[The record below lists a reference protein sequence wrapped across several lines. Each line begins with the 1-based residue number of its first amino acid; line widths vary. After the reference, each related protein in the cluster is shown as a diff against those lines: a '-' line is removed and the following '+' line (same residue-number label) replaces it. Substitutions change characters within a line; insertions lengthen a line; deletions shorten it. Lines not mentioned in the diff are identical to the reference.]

1 MRFLIILKSNL
12 KRMLKNKRN
21 LAVSFLIP
29 LTLTLAL
36 GYAFNKF
43 SSSDNQSII
52 VNNDKGSYGSEFIKE
67 YSKSNSI
74 KEYSKEEGIEKL
86 KKKQISV
93 YYEIPENF
101 TEEISKG
108 EKPQIQAVKL
118 ESGGQSNFEFNANS
132 IVTKMLLRENFEKS
146 GQKVSLEDLS
156 YNKSNIEVT
165 GKNAKT
171 TGDIVMLNMII
182 SFVLFGAIGITI
194 ELLGLKK
201 QNILSRSFTTSNT
214 SKTIIGGVLV
224 AMFVLATIGYG
235 IVYLAN
241 LTINSLGDPSEAP
254 VILINIAALS
264 LVSLSLGVFVSRIIK
279 NESMLQAV
287 LQIVISV
294 TCFIGGSFMPIE
306 YLPKSIT
313 VFSKFTP
320 QYWALQSINTGNA
333 WLSIVV
339 ILFAVVLFT
348 AGTFKVKNFVE

>member
-1 MRFLIILKSNL
+1 
-12 KRMLKNKRN
+12 ML
-21 LAVSFLIP
+21 L
-29 LTLTLAL
+29 
-36 GYAFNKF
+36 
-43 SSSDNQSII
+43 
-52 VNNDKGSYGSEFIKE
+52 
-67 YSKSNSI
+67 
-74 KEYSKEEGIEKL
+74 KEE
-86 KKKQISV
+86 
-93 YYEIPENF
+93 
-101 TEEISKG
+101 
-108 EKPQIQAVKL
+108 
-118 ESGGQSNFEFNANS
+118 
-132 IVTKMLLRENFEKS
+132 FEKS

-182 SFVLFGAIGITI
+182 SFVLFGAIGITM

-224 AMFVLATIGYG
+224 AMFILASIGYG

-264 LVSLSLGVFVSRIIK
+264 LVSLSLGVFVARVIK
-279 NESMLQAV
+279 NENMLQAV

-313 VFSKFTP
+313 VLSKFTP